1 MKIETYQDREDYA
14 QKDSKYE
21 QQEQEAVNPQKPE
34 RNSKKE
40 LKEFKKQA
48 SKIVF
53 NPLGSR
59 ENYPGNYDN
68 YLKIALSHI
77 SELRKIRFEYAL
89 SNKK

>member
-40 LKEFKKQA
+40 LKQQR
-48 SKIVF
+48 
-53 NPLGSR
+53 L
-59 ENYPGNYDN
+59 
-68 YLKIALSHI
+68 YLIL
-77 SELRKIRFEYAL
+77 
-89 SNKK
+89 